1 MAGVTAM
8 AWVLSLAQEL
18 PHAVKHGPK
27 KKKRVEWIN
36 MAYYTMEYYTAM
48 KSENNQMKL
57 GQKQP
62 DIKWNSQAPG
72 MGNVGQ
78 QNPPVRM
85 EIS

>member
-1 MAGVTAM
+1 
-8 AWVLSLAQEL
+8 
-18 PHAVKHGPK
+18 
-27 KKKRVEWIN
+27 